1 MKYGSRCIGTT
12 SNIKITKDEAM
23 SAHESNDICAFLL
36 LMTFKVH
43 FFSEL
48 KYQQRLQ
55 QKTCRQFLPSSMR
68 AANPNELKCRLATS
82 GNFIGN
88 VIFII
93 EIIIKPNA
101 ME

>member
-1 MKYGSRCIGTT
+1 
-12 SNIKITKDEAM
+12 M
-23 SAHESNDICAFLL
+23 SAHKLNKTCAFLL
-36 LMTFKVH
+36 LTTFRVLS
-43 FFSEL
+43 FSPQL

-55 QKTCRQFLPSSMR
+55 QKTCQFLPSSMR

-82 GNFIGN
+82 GNFIAN

-93 EIIIKPNA
+93 EIIIAPNA